1 MARVRLEIDLQKVSE
16 SFTNLLISFWFSSTV
31 AAPLLPLCPRWL
43 PVLLAVCLRR
53 LSRVW

>member
-1 MARVRLEIDLQKVSE
+1 MARLRLEIDLQKVSE